1 MSLFSSVGNAV
12 GGPIEDVIDVAEPFL
27 QQAVPGLAVV
37 NQFLNVDFGSS
48 GGVDSHLRNILMS
61 QQQED
66 IRKSDRRGRGGNG
79 DGGCQPQRCG
89 GGGGGGSTLEMLAEV
104 LGNMQEE
111 RVRGLIDKGQRMAK
125 AEDDELLK
133 LSTQIQTDKLLL
145 DVAMEATKNV
155 INGIGQN
162 AAKPLQT

>member
-1 MSLFSSVGNAV
+1 MTFLSSVGNSI
-12 GGPIEDVIDVAEPFL
+12 GGPVEGFIDVAEPIL
-27 QQAVPGLAVV
+27 QHAVPGLALV
-37 NQFLNVDFGSS
+37 NQFLNVDFGS
-48 GGVDSHLRNILMS
+48 GGVDNQLRNVLMA

-79 DGGCQPQRCG
+79 DGGCQPQRCGG

-111 RVRGLIDKGQRMAK
+111 RVRGLIDKGQRMAEAK
-125 AEDDELLK
+125 DDELLK

-162 AAKPLQT
+162 AAKPLQN